1 MKYFLTVLFLFFSLC
16 SACAADDFSDIDYNF
31 LETAFDGITPV
42 TNEQFEKTVN
52 QLTPQPQD
60 NSFKGKL
67 KTFLF
72 GRKYGVEPAP
82 KVDQSEIDLGGEA
95 KAISDM
101 KNGIYYIKLVV
112 SLKNSQGNIIPLGN
126 YKIQEKNIDNQDY
139 LVFYQGQKDYGR
151 LKLRSYDDS
160 GKQGNQVTY
169 TRVDIVN
176 DDIVRIVYSTIKE
189 TKCAYGRIYKEN

>member
-1 MKYFLTVLFLFFSLC
+1 
-16 SACAADDFSDIDYNF
+16 
-31 LETAFDGITPV
+31 
-42 TNEQFEKTVN
+42 
-52 QLTPQPQD
+52 
-60 NSFKGKL
+60 
-67 KTFLF
+67 
-72 GRKYGVEPAP
+72 
-82 KVDQSEIDLGGEA
+82 
-95 KAISDM
+95 M